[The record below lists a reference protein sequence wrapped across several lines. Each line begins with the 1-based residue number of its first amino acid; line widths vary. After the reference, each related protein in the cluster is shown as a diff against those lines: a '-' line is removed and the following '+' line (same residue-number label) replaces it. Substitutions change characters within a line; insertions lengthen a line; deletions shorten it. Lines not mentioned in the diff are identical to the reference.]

1 MELLGS
7 IGSALLTG
15 VLSAAVTI
23 VIAIRTWRREDLTA
37 QSELKDRLMA
47 LAAGEERFRRESEQ
61 RDAELM
67 QSADA
72 LRQEMQARAADRAV
86 WENQFLREAYVE
98 VLQAQR
104 RCREACVALAL
115 HGGAEGNPELAA
127 RAKDAHAAFIETYH
141 LANLDLPRE
150 VWKDLRRLRGVLDVM
165 LEDSV
170 EARSVG
176 DLATYARDARQNLVG
191 SFRATLGHERLQ
203 RRKPI
208 PKKDEL
214 RSRSRI
220 LRPSVR

>member
-72 LRQEMQARAADRAV
+72 LRQEMQARAADRY
-86 WENQFLREAYVE
+86 F
-98 VLQAQR
+98 
-104 RCREACVALAL
+104 
-115 HGGAEGNPELAA
+115 
-127 RAKDAHAAFIETYH
+127 
-141 LANLDLPRE
+141 
-150 VWKDLRRLRGVLDVM
+150 
-165 LEDSV
+165 
-170 EARSVG
+170 
-176 DLATYARDARQNLVG
+176 
-191 SFRATLGHERLQ
+191 
-203 RRKPI
+203 
-208 PKKDEL
+208 
-214 RSRSRI
+214 
-220 LRPSVR
+220 